1 MDAAANNPATVPE
14 QNNGSATD
22 LVVLGLGYV
31 GLPLAAEAV
40 SSGLRVTGFD
50 VSDRVVDGLN
60 QAISHVDD
68 LSSDDVAMMLDQGFS
83 ATTDPACLA
92 TARTIVICVPTPL
105 SAEGGPDLGAVT
117 SAAKAIAA
125 HLTPGTLVILES
137 TTYPGTTDEV
147 VRPLLEESGLVA
159 GSDFHL
165 AFSPERID
173 PGNPTF
179 GVANTPKVVGGL
191 TEACGEAAAS
201 FYGRFVETVVRA
213 RGTREAEMA
222 KLLENTYRHVNI
234 ALVNE
239 MAIFCQELGVDLW
252 DSIAAAATKPFGFQA
267 FYPGPGVGGHC
278 IPIDPN
284 YLSYKVKTLGYP
296 FRFVELAQEINGRM
310 PSYVMQRAQELLN
323 DSGLALS
330 RSKVLLLG
338 VTYKADIADQR
349 ESPARPVARKL
360 AAKGATLTYH
370 DPHVESWQ
378 VDGVD
383 VPRST
388 DLEQALAEADLT
400 ILLTDHSDYR
410 PKLLS
415 EYARLLLDTR
425 GVLRR
430 SEPEETAIAA
440 GVPTQERRRIQR
452 EGLQVL

>member
-1 MDAAANNPATVPE
+1 VDVVT
-14 QNNGSATD
+14 STTD
-22 LVVLGLGYV
+22 LVVIGLGYV
-31 GLPLAAEAV
+31 GLPLAQEAARA
-40 SSGLRVTGFD
+40 GLTVTGLD
-50 VSDRVVDGLN
+50 VSTRVVDGLT
-60 QAISHVDD
+60 AGASHIDD
-68 LSSDDVAMMLDQGFS
+68 LTSADIAEMHAAGFT
-83 ATTDPACLA
+83 ATTDPGVLA
-92 TARTIVICVPTPL
+92 GARTIVICVPTPL

-117 SAAKAIAA
+117 AAARSIAA
-125 HLTPGTLVILES
+125 HLTPGTLVVLES
-137 TTYPGTTDEV
+137 TTYPGTTEEV
-147 VRPLLEESGLVA
+147 VRPILEESGLIA
-159 GSDFHL
+159 GADFHL

-173 PGNPTF
+173 PGNTAF

-191 TEACGEAAAS
+191 TEVCGERAAD
-201 FYGRFVETVVRA
+201 FYGRFVTDVVRA

-239 MAIFCQELGVDLW
+239 MAIFCRELDVDLW
-252 DSIAAAATKPFGFQA
+252 DAIACAATKPFGFQA

-296 FRFVELAQEINGRM
+296 FRFVELAQEINARM
-310 PSYVMQRAQELLN
+310 PSYVLQRAQELLN
-323 DSGLALS
+323 DAGLALS

-360 AAKGATLTYH
+360 AEKGATLVYH
-370 DPHVESWQ
+370 DPHVAGWTVNGAE
-378 VDGVD
+378 
-383 VPRST
+383 VPRAE

-400 ILLTDHSDYR
+400 VLLTDHAAYR
-410 PKLLS
+410 PKLLA
-415 EYARLLLDTR
+415 EHARLLLDTR

-430 SEPEETAIAA
+430 AAPGSADGRRTAS
-440 GVPTQERRRIQR
+440 VDR